1 MTAENEPPLGERRD
15 YRSQGRR
22 ARRVLAVAVAVGA
35 TVVAGAWAATR
46 GGGPT
51 RTVEEAEVIPP
62 GATQPEAPTPAPP
75 GETVRLAVVG
85 DTIMGT
91 IDYGL
96 PPNGGSNYFDAVEPL
111 LDGDIVLGNLEGTL
125 TTRDGS
131 KCAGSTPG
139 RCFAFRTPPTYVRH
153 LKAAG
158 FTVMNLANNHANDFG
173 PAGEADTVAALT
185 GAGIADTG
193 RPGLFTVRT
202 IRGVRIAI
210 VGFATYSWSNRL
222 DDLAAARSLVER
234 ADRTADIV
242 VVTMHAGAEGTD
254 HAHVSAGTE
263 TYLGENR
270 GDVMAFANTVVS
282 AGADLVVGHG
292 PHVLRGMEFT
302 KGRLVAYSM
311 GNFAGYKALG
321 LGGALSETGVLQ
333 VTLRADGTYVSGRLR
348 PVQLVNGGIPA
359 PGGRAVD
366 IVAQLSRAD
375 FGVRAARLDA
385 KGTIRPPEPR

>member
-1 MTAENEPPLGERRD
+1 VAGEHEPPPGERRE

-22 ARRVLAVAVAVGA
+22 ARRGLAVAVAAGA
-35 TVVAGAWAATR
+35 VVVAGAWAATR
-46 GGGPT
+46 GGGPV

-62 GATQPEAPTPAPP
+62 VATPAEPLQ
-75 GETVRLAVVG
+75 TVRLSVVG

-96 PPNGGSNYFDAVEPL
+96 PPNGGANYFDAVEPL
-111 LDGDIVLGNLEGTL
+111 LEGDIVLGNLEGTL

-185 GAGIADTG
+185 GAGIAETG
-193 RPGLFTVRT
+193 RPGRFTVKK
-202 IRGVRIAI
+202 IRGVRVAV

-222 DDLAAARSLVER
+222 DNLTAARRLVER

-254 HAHVSAGTE
+254 AAHVTPGTE

-270 GDVMAFANTVVS
+270 GDVMAFASTVVA

-292 PHVLRGMEFT
+292 PHVLRGMQFT
-302 KGRLVAYSM
+302 NGRLVAYSM

-333 VTLRADGTYVSGRLR
+333 VTLRADGTFVSGRLR
-348 PVQLVNGGIPA
+348 AVQLVNGGIPA
-359 PGGRAVD
+359 PGGRAIE
-366 IVAQLSRAD
+366 IVSQLSRAD
-375 FGVRAARLDA
+375 FSARAARLDT
-385 KGTIRPPEPR
+385 KGTIRPPEPH